1 MNLNPW
7 NKTGTG
13 IQILIRLPVF
23 LVQVK
28 TRNNFKKLQVM
39 IIMKDK
45 MIVIREPKTF
55 HFKFDLPKDVERNW
69 KHEIELIIKHNK
81 SLAEH

>member
-1 MNLNPW
+1 
-7 NKTGTG
+7 
-13 IQILIRLPVF
+13 
-23 LVQVK
+23 
-28 TRNNFKKLQVM
+28 M

-69 KHEIELIIKHNK
+69 KHEIELIIKHNE
-81 SLAEH
+81 SLAEQKIKNDIIQFLST

>member
-1 MNLNPW
+1 
-7 NKTGTG
+7 
-13 IQILIRLPVF
+13 
-23 LVQVK
+23 
-28 TRNNFKKLQVM
+28 M

-69 KHEIELIIKHNK
+69 KHEIELIIKHNE
-81 SLAEH
+81 SLAEYEMKNEITQLLSNYKHGNDFHDYSKEKND